1 MTSSPGLKPT
11 AGSLWSVTDPT
22 DDDRRQRPLLV
33 RPPTLCVG
41 GPVIIGENGQ
51 MTDNKTAKR
60 HRKYYEKNKT
70 TTQLQENLYTEE
82 RTGVCRK
89 ILGLHRIIST
99 ITTETNVK

>member
-1 MTSSPGLKPT
+1 
-11 AGSLWSVTDPT
+11 
-22 DDDRRQRPLLV
+22 
-33 RPPTLCVG
+33 
-41 GPVIIGENGQ
+41 